1 MMFSFTM
8 LLYDFICWITF
19 IIAYGITNAFTF
31 AIILSNKPNICI
43 TIVTKRTLR
52 KLLCTNYNG
61 LLRFYLKYIILVLNH
76 EWLDLV

>member
-8 LLYDFICWITF
+8 LLHGFIWITF

-31 AIILSNKPNICI
+31 AILSNKSNICI

-76 EWLDLV
+76 EWLDLF